1 MHWTNRWLG
10 IIFLGS
16 GCVAEVDMPFD
27 HDGDGLLFEQD
38 WGTDSFNPDSDGD
51 GFLDGAE
58 VDEGSDPLDPDDYPY
73 VGGWSLDACRKSI
86 ESTGDE
92 LGDIVNNFELPDQH
106 GQMLKLHDFCG
117 RAVLLEVSGFT

>member
-1 MHWTNRWLG
+1 MQWTNGCLALICLG
-10 IIFLGS
+10 G
-16 GCVAEVDMPFD
+16 GCFAEVEMAFD
-27 HDGDGLLFEQD
+27 YDADGLLSEEE
-38 WGTDSFNPDSDGD
+38 WGTDPTNPDSDGD

-58 VDEGSDPLDPDDYPY
+58 VDEGADPMDAEDYPY

-86 ESTGDE
+86 ESTGDA

-106 GQMLKLHDFCG
+106 GQLLKLHDFCG